1 MSLLVKGVTNFLAL
15 TDTPAAYTD
24 QAEKMVNVKATE
36 DGVEFS
42 TPGKFSKTKV
52 FDGSVASPPTI
63 NYVPYTT
70 VPYYDF
76 NPGKGLYRFFA
87 VVVGDYIYVG
97 GGASPAGVVQ
107 YTNKFF
113 RFNIVTEKWQRLAN
127 LPVNGNTFYENSCAG
142 YYNGKIYFAC
152 SFENAGFYKK
162 ILEYTIATNSWS
174 VVADFPTFGGLDE
187 LILVA
192 CSDALYLHQSNNAM
206 ANRFDK
212 MDYSTYAWTSLTGL
226 VTDATTL
233 RAQIGGKIGD
243 DIYLVGVIGTGY
255 TFKYDKGG
263 DTWTNQEQNAPFSM
277 NCGACYVED
286 ADELW
291 IRSFVEDSACY
302 KYTTAGGW
310 VQQYTQA
317 RATLPWGWAVQPSG
331 MEGFYGIWGR
341 AILYNAGQTEG
352 IWSGSI
358 QEYRTGGIWELLTQ
372 DFDQGDLMV
381 MNVTSGVPVNVE
393 KGGILRFISMGL
405 DTVYVVEAGTYYFTL
420 DKDYEFKGVEIYR
433 SVWG

>member
-1 MSLLVKGVTNFLAL
+1 MSLLVKGVTSFLAL
-15 TDTPAAYTD
+15 TDTPAAYTGD
-24 QAEKMVNVKATE
+24 AEKVAKVKATE
-36 DGVEFS
+36 DGVEFT
-42 TPGKFSKTKV
+42 TPGQFTKTKV
-52 FDGSVASPPTI
+52 FDGAVATPPTI

-76 NPGKGLYRFFA
+76 DPDKGLYRFFA

-97 GGASPAGVVQ
+97 GGRSPIGTGQ

-113 RFNIVTEKWQRLAN
+113 RFNMKTEKWQRLAD
-127 LPVNGNTFYENSCAG
+127 LPVNGHTFVENSCAG

-152 SFENAGFYKK
+152 AWQDANWYKK

-174 VVADFPTFGGLDE
+174 AVADWPALTSVDE
-187 LILVA
+187 IVLIT
-192 CSDALYLHQSNNAM
+192 CSDALYLHQSKSGSY
-206 ANRFDK
+206 RFDK
-212 MDYSTYAWTSLTGL
+212 MDYTTHAWTPLTDL
-226 VTDATTL
+226 ADRTMV
-233 RAQIGGKIGD
+233 GGKIGD
-243 DIYLVGVIGTGY
+243 DVYCLSYASPALTY
-255 TFKYDKGG
+255 KYDKVG
-263 DTWTNQEQNAPFSM
+263 DSWADQGQNCPLASG
-277 NCGACYVED
+277 GACYVED

-291 IRSFVEDSACY
+291 IRSFALDSACY

-317 RATLPWGWAVQPSG
+317 RATYPWEWAVQPSG
-331 MEGFYGIWGR
+331 MEGFYGIWGV
-341 AILYNAGQTEG
+341 AVLYNAGQTEG

-393 KGGILRFISMGL
+393 KGGILRFISTGL